1 MSDPLGL
8 TPLLQYTP
16 HYKPKLCLN
25 SLCQVSDP
33 EGQTPIATPTMSL
46 PPITISAFY
55 KFVTIDDCEALRVSL
70 LDLCQRHG
78 IKGTI
83 LLATEGINGTISG
96 RAEDL
101 RAVLAALRSDARF
114 AGLVT
119 KESYAGDHPFQRLK
133 VKIKPEIVTFGAP
146 EADPSLHVGT
156 YVAPQ
161 NWNAL
166 INQPDVVV
174 IDTRNAYEVVIGSF
188 PGALDP
194 QTKAF
199 SEFQDF
205 AKSHLNPGQHPKVAM
220 FCTGGIRCE
229 KASAYLLSLGF
240 PEVYHLEGGILKYL
254 ETVPPEQSLW
264 QGECFVFDERVA
276 LEHGVQPGTHRPCPD
291 CGFPL
296 SAAGNIEAQCPNCS

>member
-1 MSDPLGL
+1 MPVL
-8 TPLLQYTP
+8 
-16 HYKPKLCLN
+16 
-25 SLCQVSDP
+25 
-33 EGQTPIATPTMSL
+33 
-46 PPITISAFY
+46 PITVGAFY
-55 KFVTIDDCEALRVSL
+55 KFVTLDDCEALRASL

-83 LLATEGINGTISG
+83 LLASEGINGTISG
-96 RAEDL
+96 RDEDL
-101 RAVLAALRSDARF
+101 RAVLAALRSDVRF
-114 AGLVT
+114 PGLVT
-119 KESYAGDHPFQRLK
+119 KESFANAHPFQRLK
-133 VKIKPEIVTFGAP
+133 VKIKPEIVTFGLP
-146 EADPSLHVGT
+146 EADPSKRAGT

-161 NWNAL
+161 DWNAL
-166 INQPDVVV
+166 INDPGVVV
-174 IDTRNAYEVVIGSF
+174 IDTRNAYEVAIGSF

-194 QTKAF
+194 KTQVF
-199 SEFQDF
+199 SDFQYF
-205 AKSHLNPGQHPKVAM
+205 AKSYLDQGQHPKVAM

-254 ETVPPEQSLW
+254 ETVPPEQSVW

-296 SAAGNIEAQCPNCS
+296 SAAQQDLHCPNCLD